1 MTKRFAAARA
11 GPNRARDACPLR
23 NPVAIDLCVWKEDLS
38 KFYIPP
44 KHIQQKACKKS
55 DYCNRNKSRDPHTGF
70 RSADFNASSLT
81 PITAPNIRFEKLPEM
96 EHKPIEDE
104 GRYGAVCTV
113 TLNND
118 DTDR

>member
-1 MTKRFAAARA
+1 MLVHFEIQLPSIYVFGRRTFQISTSRRSTFNKKPAKGQITATETSQ
-11 GPNRARDACPLR
+11 G
-23 NPVAIDLCVWKEDLS
+23 
-38 KFYIPP
+38 IP
-44 KHIQQKACKKS
+44 IQV
-55 DYCNRNKSRDPHTGF
+55 F